1 MGTLMIFF
9 RCSQKETKGGN
20 TMTLNLKRLRAE
32 RIAKGMNQ
40 DEMAK
45 AMGWHTRSSYAKR
58 ENGITTI
65 SATELVKMASI
76 LGYGANQLDLFF
88 TDNVPNRERKGMTV

>member
-1 MGTLMIFF
+1 
-9 RCSQKETKGGN
+9 
-20 TMTLNLKRLRAE
+20 MTLNLKRLRAE

-88 TDNVPNRERKGMTV
+88 TDNVPNRERKGMAV

>member
-1 MGTLMIFF
+1 
-9 RCSQKETKGGN
+9 
-20 TMTLNLKRLRAE
+20 MTLNLKRLRAE

-76 LGYGANQLDLFF
+76 LGYGTNQLDLFLQITF
-88 TDNVPNRERKGMTV
+88 PIENERG

>member
-1 MGTLMIFF
+1 
-9 RCSQKETKGGN
+9 
-20 TMTLNLKRLRAE
+20 MTLNLKRLRAE

-88 TDNVPNRERKGMTV
+88 TDNVPNRERKETV

>member
-1 MGTLMIFF
+1 MFP
-9 RCSQKETKGGN
+9 KGN
-20 TMTLNLKRLRAE
+20 ERRQYNDTNLKRLRAE

-76 LGYGANQLDLFF
+76 FGYGPNQLDLFF
-88 TDNVPNRERKGMTV
+88 TDNVPNRERKGETV

>member
-1 MGTLMIFF
+1 
-9 RCSQKETKGGN
+9 
-20 TMTLNLKRLRAE
+20 MTLNLKRLRAE

-88 TDNVPNRERKGMTV
+88 TDNVPNKERKGVTV

>member
-1 MGTLMIFF
+1 
-9 RCSQKETKGGN
+9 
-20 TMTLNLKRLRAE
+20 MTLNLKRLRAE

-88 TDNVPNRERKGMTV
+88 TDNVPNRERKGETV

>member
-1 MGTLMIFF
+1 
-9 RCSQKETKGGN
+9 
-20 TMTLNLKRLRAE
+20 MTLNLKRLRAE

-88 TDNVPNRERKGMTV
+88 TDNVPDKERKGMTV

>member
-1 MGTLMIFF
+1 
-9 RCSQKETKGGN
+9 
-20 TMTLNLKRLRAE
+20 MTLNLKRLRAE

-88 TDNVPNRERKGMTV
+88 TDNVPNREQKGVTV

>member
-1 MGTLMIFF
+1 
-9 RCSQKETKGGN
+9 
-20 TMTLNLKRLRAE
+20 MTLNLKRLRAE

-45 AMGWHTRSSYAKR
+45 AMGWHTRSSYSKR

-88 TDNVPNRERKGMTV
+88 TDNVPNKERKGMTV

>member
-1 MGTLMIFF
+1 MGTRMIFF

-20 TMTLNLKRLRAE
+20 PRTLNLKRLRAE

-88 TDNVPNRERKGMTV
+88 TDNVPNKERKGMTV

>member
-1 MGTLMIFF
+1 
-9 RCSQKETKGGN
+9 
-20 TMTLNLKRLRAE
+20 MTLNLKRLRAE

-88 TDNVPNRERKGMTV
+88 TDNVPDRERKGMPV

>member
-1 MGTLMIFF
+1 
-9 RCSQKETKGGN
+9 
-20 TMTLNLKRLRAE
+20 MTLNLKRLRAE

-88 TDNVPNRERKGMTV
+88 TDNVPNRERKGGDSMNERNKKASTL

>member
-1 MGTLMIFF
+1 
-9 RCSQKETKGGN
+9 
-20 TMTLNLKRLRAE
+20 MTLNLKRLRAE

-76 LGYGANQLDLFF
+76 LGYCANQLDLFF
-88 TDNVPNRERKGMTV
+88 TDNVPNKERKGMTV

>member
-1 MGTLMIFF
+1 
-9 RCSQKETKGGN
+9 
-20 TMTLNLKRLRAE
+20 MTLNLKRLRAE

-88 TDNVPNRERKGMTV
+88 TDNVPDRERKGMAV

>member
-1 MGTLMIFF
+1 
-9 RCSQKETKGGN
+9 
-20 TMTLNLKRLRAE
+20 LKRLRAE

>member
-1 MGTLMIFF
+1 
-9 RCSQKETKGGN
+9 
-20 TMTLNLKRLRAE
+20 MTLNLKRLRAE

-88 TDNVPNRERKGMTV
+88 TDNVPNKERKGITV

>member
-1 MGTLMIFF
+1 MGTRMIFF
-9 RCSQKETKGGN
+9 RCSQMETKGGN

-76 LGYGANQLDLFF
+76 SGYGTNQLDLFF
-88 TDNVPNRERKGMTV
+88 TNNVPDRERKGMTV

>member
-1 MGTLMIFF
+1 
-9 RCSQKETKGGN
+9 
-20 TMTLNLKRLRAE
+20 MTLNLKRLRAE

-88 TDNVPNRERKGMTV
+88 TDNVPDRERKGITV

>member
-1 MGTLMIFF
+1 
-9 RCSQKETKGGN
+9 
-20 TMTLNLKRLRAE
+20 MTLNLKRLRAE

-88 TDNVPNRERKGMTV
+88 TDSVPNKEREGMTV

>member
-1 MGTLMIFF
+1 
-9 RCSQKETKGGN
+9 
-20 TMTLNLKRLRAE
+20 MTLNLKRLRAE

-88 TDNVPNRERKGMTV
+88 TNIVPDRERKGMTV

>member
-1 MGTLMIFF
+1 
-9 RCSQKETKGGN
+9 
-20 TMTLNLKRLRAE
+20 MTLNLKRLRAE
-32 RIAKGMNQ
+32 RIAKEMNQ

>member
-1 MGTLMIFF
+1 MGTRMIFF

-88 TDNVPNRERKGMTV
+88 TDSVPNKERKGMTV